1 MRSPQLR
8 QCPRRSIHERTGVL
22 PCAAIASPQLGHF
35 ERPVTNDSPRGTR
48 YATTVAKLPRIVAAR
63 RAMIAGTVS
72 SNLPR
77 LGWRRSATSTAQSP
91 VGLERPPPPPPGSER
106 QLRVSVHIQAGV
118 VCRVVVHEL
127 EPDTATGAR
136 YGAGA
141 LALDGDC
148 EAEPRSFGDLHG
160 AAAR

>member
-8 QCPRRSIHERTGVL
+8 QWPRRSIHERTGML
-22 PCAAIASPQLGHF
+22 SCAAIVSPQLGHF

-48 YATTVAKLPRIVAAR
+48 YATTVAKLPRIIPAG

-72 SNLPR
+72 SNLRR
-77 LGWRRSATSTAQSP
+77 LDWRQPATYIDQSP
-91 VGLERPPPPPPGSER
+91 VEVERPPRPRPGSER
-106 QLRVSVHIQAGV
+106 QLRVSVHHQAGV

-136 YGAGA
+136 YGARA

-148 EAEPRSFGDLHG
+148 ET
-160 AAAR
+160 